1 MTKNNHKTTNDK
13 DASINRDFL
22 LWAEI
27 KKGNSEALSEMFY
40 KYYDDL
46 FFYGKKFTCDN
57 NRIEDTIQNVFIK
70 IWEYR
75 NKNYGVVYI
84 KTYVFK
90 IFRNELLRKKNK
102 LIFSSLVQNNS
113 KYLDKNFSISC
124 EDLII
129 EKETRSEEK
138 ALISDL
144 LKILSPRQ
152 KEIIYLKFYLNF
164 SNTEISNTLSINKQS
179 VSNMLNR
186 IFIDLRKKIKK
197 Q

>member
-1 MTKNNHKTTNDK
+1 MIENNYKTTNNK
-13 DASINRDFL
+13 DASPNRDLL

-46 FFYGKKFTCDN
+46 FFYGKKFTNDN

-75 NKNYGVVYI
+75 NKNYSVDYV

-90 IFRNELLRKKNK
+90 IFRNELIRKKNK
-102 LIFSSLVQNNS
+102 LTFSSLLQSNS
-113 KYLDKNFSISC
+113 NCLDKNFSISC

-129 EKETRSEEK
+129 EKETRSEKK

-144 LKILSPRQ
+144 LKNLSPRQ

-186 IFIDLRKKIKK
+186 IFTELRKKIKK